1 MNVARGPIAL
11 AVAMVLLA
19 GCTGPSPTPSPSAS
33 LRTGSPTPVASPS
46 SPVAVESPWLL
57 SGTLDQ
63 QFTTPVLEYRSTGT
77 YLVWSSG
84 ARVDPAADPGAD
96 PAPDLFGSEP
106 GGPVSLLYDNP
117 NRDSRLEL
125 VGGAGDRIVF
135 VEDNV
140 RVFGIGHW
148 KMWYLANPSA
158 APELIDEGSGP
169 LPFFDLSGA
178 RLVWTVMGGEP
189 TESQLW
195 LLDLEAME
203 RRLLLSA
210 DADLTQYWFPSIDG
224 DLVVYGTLELGLDGQ
239 SEERHIYLLDVGGDM
254 TPRRLDASEAVSGLA
269 PSEPDIRGDTVV
281 WKESTLQ
288 ESFVVEGR
296 IVRYSLR
303 TGEHEPL
310 TLDPNHARYTFPI
323 IGNRYVTAW
332 SGYDRALYLADLE
345 TGRPVKVLDLGLTE
359 VVPHDAVFARDL
371 VGDLLAYV
379 YGPANGDLE
388 LRWIVLR

>member
-1 MNVARGPIAL
+1 MNVARRPIAL

-19 GCTGPSPTPSPSAS
+19 GCTVSSPSPSPAAS
-33 LRTGSPTPVASPS
+33 ITTGSPAPVASPS
-46 SPVAVESPWLL
+46 SPAAIESPWLQ

-63 QFTTPVLEYRSTGT
+63 QFTTPALDYHSTGT

-84 ARVDPAADPGAD
+84 ARADPGANV
-96 PAPDLFGSEP
+96 APDLFGSEP

-125 VGGAGDRIVF
+125 VGGEDRRIVF
-135 VEDNV
+135 VEDNL
-140 RVFGIGHW
+140 RVFGPGGW
-148 KMWYLANPSA
+148 KMWYLATPGVT
-158 APELIDEGSGP
+158 PELIDEGSGS

-195 LLDLEAME
+195 LLDLETMQ

-210 DADLTQYWFPSIDG
+210 DAALTQYWFPSIDG
-224 DLVVYGTLELGLDGQ
+224 NLVVYGTLELAPDGQ
-239 SEERHIYLLDVGGDM
+239 SEERHIYLLDVDGDM
-254 TPRRLDASEAVSGLA
+254 TPRRLDASQAASGLG
-269 PSEPDIRGDTVV
+269 PSEPDIHGDTVV

-288 ESFVVEGR
+288 ESFVVHGR
-296 IVRYSLR
+296 LVRYSLR
-303 TGEHEPL
+303 TGEMEPL
-310 TLDPNHARYTFPI
+310 TLDPSGPRYTFPT
-323 IGNRYVTAW
+323 IGNRYVAAW
-332 SGYDRALYLADLE
+332 SDNDRALYLADLE
-345 TGRPVKVLDLGLTE
+345 TGTPLKIVDLGLIE
-359 VVPHDAVFARDL
+359 EDPYDNVGLIVDL
-371 VGDLLAYV
+371 VGDLLAYR